1 MKNLWKA
8 YLAWTKRREQKQFE
22 RWRKTRAKGK
32 ARFVLT
38 TALWWGGLMIALYCL
53 TDYYDGVFRV
63 KKLPFRIIF
72 FLIGGLILG
81 LVMWWTNEATYKGK
95 APPGDEGEAHIK

>member
-1 MKNLWKA
+1 
-8 YLAWTKRREQKQFE
+8 
-22 RWRKTRAKGK
+22 
-32 ARFVLT
+32 
-38 TALWWGGLMIALYCL
+38 MIALYCL

-95 APPGDEGEAHIK
+95 APPDDEDEAHIKWLEHRGAQRINFFSLCPSFCVRYG